1 MNNFIARQL
10 REITATVE
18 GAAGRLIGSVVVS
31 LVAALALLAGL
42 AFLAVALFLKV
53 ATLAGAVYAALAVGG
68 AFILV
73 SLIALLVLRTRR
85 PAKLTAPKLA
95 EQPKVAAAAVEAAA
109 EKAERRAVLSA
120 NIDESL
126 APVLN
131 ALHEANRQPE
141 ELILRIGAELT
152 KQTGGFGL
160 IALAVGAGFLAARQ
174 ISGDKKV
181 AGGKTSAGDKKPAEP
196 KL

>member
-1 MNNFIARQL
+1 MNSFLARQL
-10 REITATVE
+10 REITLTVE
-18 GAAGRLIGSVVVS
+18 AAGGRLVASVVVS
-31 LVAALALLAGL
+31 LVGALALLAGL

-73 SLIALLVLRTRR
+73 ALIALLILSLRR
-85 PAKLTAPKLA
+85 PTKPGAPKPVT
-95 EQPKVAAAAVEAAA
+95 EQQKVAAAVAA
-109 EKAERRAVLSA
+109 EAEAEKVERRAALSA

-126 APVLN
+126 APVLD
-131 ALHEANRQPE
+131 ALHQANRQPE

-160 IALAVGAGFLAARQ
+160 IALAVAAGFLASRQ
-174 ISGDKKV
+174 VTGDKKR
-181 AGGKTSAGDKKPAEP
+181 
-196 KL
+196 

>member
-10 REITATVE
+10 RDITGSVE
-18 GAAGRLIGSVVVS
+18 AAGGRLIGSVLVS
-31 LVAALALLAGL
+31 LVGALALLAGL

-53 ATLAGAVYAALAVGG
+53 AALAGAIYAALAVGG

-73 SLIALLVLRTRR
+73 ALIALLILRVRR
-85 PAKLTAPKLA
+85 PAKPAAPKPAL
-95 EQPKVAAAAVEAAA
+95 EQKKVVAAAAVEAAA
-109 EKAERRAVLSA
+109 EKAERRAALSA

-131 ALHEANRQPE
+131 ALHEANTQPE
-141 ELILRIGAELT
+141 ELILRVGAELT

-174 ISGDKKV
+174 ISAGKKV
-181 AGGKTSAGDKKPAEP
+181 SGDKKPSEP
-196 KL
+196 KP

>member
-1 MNNFIARQL
+1 MNGFLARQL
-10 REITATVE
+10 REITVTVE
-18 GAAGRLIGSVVVS
+18 AAGGRLVASVVVS

-53 ATLAGAVYAALAVGG
+53 AALAGAVYAALAVGG

-73 SLIALLVLRTRR
+73 ALIALLILRVRQ
-85 PAKLTAPKLA
+85 PAKSAPKPVL
-95 EQPKVAAAAVEAAA
+95 EQQKVASAAAVEAAA
-109 EKAERRAVLSA
+109 EKAARRASLSA

-126 APVLN
+126 APVLD
-131 ALHEANRQPE
+131 ALHQANRQPE

-174 ISGDKKV
+174 VAPEKKRP
-181 AGGKTSAGDKKPAEP
+181 PA
-196 KL
+196 L

>member
-18 GAAGRLIGSVVVS
+18 AAGGRLITAVILG
-31 LVAALALLAGL
+31 LIGALALLAGL

-53 ATLAGAVYAALAVGG
+53 AALAGAVYAALAVGG

-73 SLIALLVLRTRR
+73 ALIALIILR
-85 PAKLTAPKLA
+85 AKRSAKSPSAKPLT
-95 EQPKVAAAAVEAAA
+95 EQQKVAAAVSAEAIA
-109 EKAERRAVLSA
+109 EKVERRAALSA

-126 APVLN
+126 APVLQ
-131 ALHEANRQPE
+131 ALHDANRQPE
-141 ELILRIGAELT
+141 ELILRLGAELT

-160 IALAVGAGFLAARQ
+160 IALALASGFLAARQ
-174 ISGDKKV
+174 FSGDKKRP
-181 AGGKTSAGDKKPAEP
+181 PA
-196 KL
+196 L

>member
-1 MNNFIARQL
+1 MNSFLARQL

-18 GAAGRLIGSVVVS
+18 AAGGRLVVSVVVS

-53 ATLAGAVYAALAVGG
+53 AALAGSVYAALAVGG

-73 SLIALLVLRTRR
+73 ALIALLILRVRQ
-85 PAKLTAPKLA
+85 PAKPAAAKPVI
-95 EQPKVAAAAVEAAA
+95 EQQKVASAAAVEAAA
-109 EKAERRAVLSA
+109 EKTERRAALSA

-126 APVLN
+126 APVLD
-131 ALHEANRQPE
+131 ALHQANRQPE

-160 IALAVGAGFLAARQ
+160 IALALGAGFLAARQ
-174 ISGDKKV
+174 VSGDKK
-181 AGGKTSAGDKKPAEP
+181 SAGEKKRPPAP
-196 KL
+196 

>member
-1 MNNFIARQL
+1 MNSFLARQL

-18 GAAGRLIGSVVVS
+18 AAGGRLVVSVVVS

-53 ATLAGAVYAALAVGG
+53 AALAGSVYAALAVGG

-73 SLIALLVLRTRR
+73 ALIALLILRVRQ
-85 PAKLTAPKLA
+85 PAKSAASKPVI
-95 EQPKVAAAAVEAAA
+95 EQQVASVAAVEAAA
-109 EKAERRAVLSA
+109 EKAERRAALSA

-126 APVLN
+126 APVLD
-131 ALHEANRQPE
+131 ALHQANRQPE
-141 ELILRIGAELT
+141 ELVLRIGAELT

-160 IALAVGAGFLAARQ
+160 IALALGAGFLAARQ
-174 ISGDKKV
+174 VSGDKK
-181 AGGKTSAGDKKPAEP
+181 SAGDKKRPPA
-196 KL
+196 L

>member
-1 MNNFIARQL
+1 MNGFLARQL

-18 GAAGRLIGSVVVS
+18 AAGGRLVVSVVVS

-53 ATLAGAVYAALAVGG
+53 AALAGAVYAALAVGG

-73 SLIALLVLRTRR
+73 ALIALLILRVRQ
-85 PAKLTAPKLA
+85 PAKPAAPKPVI
-95 EQPKVAAAAVEAAA
+95 EQQTVASAAAV
-109 EKAERRAVLSA
+109 EKAERRAALSA

-126 APVLN
+126 APVLD
-131 ALHEANRQPE
+131 ALHQANRQPE

-174 ISGDKKV
+174 VAPEKKRP
-181 AGGKTSAGDKKPAEP
+181 PA
-196 KL
+196 L

>member
-1 MNNFIARQL
+1 MNSFLARQL

-18 GAAGRLIGSVVVS
+18 AAGGRLVVSVVVS

-53 ATLAGAVYAALAVGG
+53 AALAGSVYAALAVGG

-73 SLIALLVLRTRR
+73 ALIALLILRVRQ
-85 PAKLTAPKLA
+85 PAKSAASKPVI
-95 EQPKVAAAAVEAAA
+95 EQQVASVASVEAAA
-109 EKAERRAVLSA
+109 EKAERRAALSA

-126 APVLN
+126 APVLD
-131 ALHEANRQPE
+131 ALHQANRQPE
-141 ELILRIGAELT
+141 ELVLRIGAELT

-160 IALAVGAGFLAARQ
+160 IALALGAGFLAARQ
-174 ISGDKKV
+174 VSGDKK
-181 AGGKTSAGDKKPAEP
+181 SAGEKKRPPAP
-196 KL
+196 

>member
-1 MNNFIARQL
+1 MNSFLARQL

-18 GAAGRLIGSVVVS
+18 AAGGRLVVSVVVS

-53 ATLAGAVYAALAVGG
+53 AALAGAVYAALAVGG

-73 SLIALLVLRTRR
+73 ALIALLILRVRQA
-85 PAKLTAPKLA
+85 AKSAAPKPII
-95 EQPKVAAAAVEAAA
+95 EQQVASVTAVEAAA
-109 EKAERRAVLSA
+109 EKAERRAALSA

-126 APVLN
+126 APVLDE
-131 ALHEANRQPE
+131 LHQANRQPE

-160 IALAVGAGFLAARQ
+160 IALALGAGFLAARQ
-174 ISGDKKV
+174 VIGDKKV
-181 AGGKTSAGDKKPAEP
+181 AGDKKRPPA
-196 KL
+196 L